1 MKKRIKGIAVTLAGL
16 SLMISLP
23 GNTAY
28 AAESNTSESSIN
40 YEGWKN
46 KDGNWY
52 FYDDGLLKTGWLFDN
67 GKWYYL
73 YSDGTMAHD
82 CFIGDYYVDN
92 TGAWIDKFV
101 DNIKSSLS
109 NDDLKGKMREL
120 GYSSMERVINYN
132 SVDNKYS
139 DSYKYAWYDG
149 QKDNPEYAAVN
160 IFDSG
165 DCSIL
170 LRKNGTSFDE
180 KLKKIFK
187 WILPNKGEELFNIV
201 KNNPDNKTLD
211 MDGKKITITK
221 FDDSIG
227 ITINNSN
234 SY

>member
-1 MKKRIKGIAVTLAGL
+1 MKKRFKIIASAMAWLTIMMATQ
-16 SLMISLP
+16 
-23 GNTAY
+23 GNSVY
-28 AAESNTSESSIN
+28 AAESNTRESSIN

-52 FYDDGLLKTGWLFDN
+52 FYDDGFLKTGWIFDN

-82 CFIGDYYVDN
+82 CSIGDYYVDN

-101 DNIKSSLS
+101 DNINSALS

-120 GYSSMERVINYN
+120 GYSSMERVFNYN

-139 DSYKYAWYDG
+139 DSYKYVWYDG
-149 QKDNPEYAAVN
+149 QKENPEYAAVN

-165 DCSIL
+165 SCSIL
-170 LRKNGTSFDE
+170 LRKNGASFDD

-201 KNNPDNKTLD
+201 KNNPKDETLT
-211 MDGKKITITK
+211 MDGKNVTVKK
-221 FDDSIG
+221 FEDSIG
-227 ITINNSN
+227 IVIDN
-234 SY
+234 